1 MSWSNAHPICVFTAQ
16 SAMAPILCF
25 ARKFLVAI
33 CVTGIILEAIY
44 TGRIQTSTKM
54 RAFQEYFNNLGRSGA
69 MLSTSNDAGTGLSAD
84 NESGFVTGMYYS
96 NWSPY
101 AARKHFPHDIDFR
114 KLTHVYYAFLVVN
127 SETGECQLSDEWS
140 DVQMD
145 LYKQMISSFKKL
157 DLRAQFPTG
166 SKDKLPLGCIGELFF
181 LKYSDFLTRN
191 GGSAGVNNFKTIMS
205 VGGWS
210 NREAFTSLVESP
222 AKLEVFLDS
231 CVSKMFEYGFDGI
244 DIDWEFPKN
253 DAKEP
258 KVYLQMLKALRERLD
273 TLESQI
279 FGSKVHKHHFA
290 LTSAISADEECLKY
304 LPLQEADRYVD
315 YWNLMSYDFS
325 GAWSAQTAYQSNLY
339 TPANTNKRS
348 TSERGS
354 ADKAVRFLTDKS
366 KLASKKI
373 VLGMPAYGRGFKG
386 VEVSHKSIE
395 NVIGKPFQDVSGSSE
410 GEEGISL
417 YKQLPLKGGMEFFDH
432 NAVSAYCV
440 KLSHNKKQAE
450 LIVYDNVDSMIQK
463 AHYVEKNHLGGGF
476 WWESCGEDYKGKSL
490 VGAFTKEI
498 KCLNKTEPT
507 IYSLPEVVQ
516 HYLKLHP
523 GGFLASTFQ
532 N

>member
-1 MSWSNAHPICVFTAQ
+1 MASFLYCV
-16 SAMAPILCF
+16 
-25 ARKFLVAI
+25 RKFLVAV
-33 CVTGIILEAIY
+33 CVIAIILEAIF
-44 TGRIQTSTKM
+44 TGRIRTSTKM
-54 RAFQEYFNNLGRSGA
+54 SAFQEYFNSLGKSNS
-69 MLSTSNDAGTGLSAD
+69 MLSTNREAGTGLSPD
-84 NESGFVTGMYYS
+84 NKSGFVTGMYYS

-114 KLTHVYYAFLVVN
+114 KLTHIYYAFLVVN

-157 DLRAQFPTG
+157 DLRAHFPTDP
-166 SKDKLPLGCIGELFF
+166 KKKLPLGCIGELFF
-181 LKYSDFLTRN
+181 LKYSDFLVRN

-222 AKLEVFLDS
+222 TKLEAFVDS
-231 CVSKMFEYGFDGI
+231 CVKKMFEYGFDGI

-258 KVYLQMLKALRERLD
+258 NVYLSMLKSLRERLD
-273 TLESQI
+273 LLESHI
-279 FGSKVHKHHFA
+279 FGSKDHERHFT
-290 LTSAISADEECLKY
+290 LTSAISADEEVIKY

-315 YWNLMSYDFS
+315 YWNLMAYDFS

-339 TPANTNKRS
+339 SPVNANKRD
-348 TSERGS
+348 TNNKNS
-354 ADKAVRFLTDKS
+354 ADNAVRFLTDGF
-366 KLASKKI
+366 KLAPKKI
-373 VLGMPAYGRGFKG
+373 VLGMPAYGRGFKD
-386 VEVSHKSIE
+386 VEVSHKSIQ
-395 NVIGKPFQDVSGSSE
+395 NVIGQPFQGVSGLSE
-410 GEEGISL
+410 GESGISL
-417 YKQLPLKGGMEFFDH
+417 YKQLPLKGGMEFFDR
-432 NAVSAYCV
+432 NAVSAYSV

-450 LIVYDNVDSMIQK
+450 LMVYDNVDSMIQK
-463 AHYVEKNHLGGGF
+463 ARYVEKNHLGGGF

-490 VGAFTKEI
+490 VGAFTNEI
-498 KCLNKTEPT
+498 KYLNKTEPT

-516 HYLKLHP
+516 YYLKLHP

>member
-1 MSWSNAHPICVFTAQ
+1 
-16 SAMAPILCF
+16 
-25 ARKFLVAI
+25 
-33 CVTGIILEAIY
+33 
-44 TGRIQTSTKM
+44 
-54 RAFQEYFNNLGRSGA
+54 

-244 DIDWEFPKN
+244 DIDWEFPKTMPRN
-253 DAKEP
+253 
-258 KVYLQMLKALRERLD
+258 RRF
-273 TLESQI
+273 T
-279 FGSKVHKHHFA
+279 SK
-290 LTSAISADEECLKY
+290 CLK
-304 LPLQEADRYVD
+304 LCASV
-315 YWNLMSYDFS
+315 
-325 GAWSAQTAYQSNLY
+325 
-339 TPANTNKRS
+339 
-348 TSERGS
+348 
-354 ADKAVRFLTDKS
+354 LT
-366 KLASKKI
+366 
-373 VLGMPAYGRGFKG
+373 
-386 VEVSHKSIE
+386 
-395 NVIGKPFQDVSGSSE
+395 
-410 GEEGISL
+410 
-417 YKQLPLKGGMEFFDH
+417 PLK
-432 NAVSAYCV
+432 V
-440 KLSHNKKQAE
+440 KYLA
-450 LIVYDNVDSMIQK
+450 QK
-463 AHYVEKNHLGGGF
+463 
-476 WWESCGEDYKGKSL
+476 
-490 VGAFTKEI
+490 FTNI
-498 KCLNKTEPT
+498 ISP
-507 IYSLPEVVQ
+507 
-516 HYLKLHP
+516 
-523 GGFLASTFQ
+523 
-532 N
+532 